1 MVILVFGDSITQG
14 YWDDQGGWAERLR
27 KAYSEA
33 LKENSPTFI
42 KSGVAGNSSNE
53 ILTRFETE
61 TNSNTNIRDQIIF
74 IFAIGINDARIDID
88 PEVNA
93 YNAKNYAENLAE
105 ILKRAKRRSD
115 KIMFVGLSPC
125 AEPNAVASDPV
136 WTNDRIKEFNSI
148 LHNFCIQN
156 NVSFVEIFEP
166 FHEVQNRAEL
176 LYDGIHPN
184 NDGHQLIASLVSTE
198 LQKLLSNSKPSPT
211 PNPQS

>member
-1 MVILVFGDSITQG
+1 MVILVFGDSIAQG
-14 YWDDQGGWAERLR
+14 YWDEQGGWAERLR
-27 KAYSEA
+27 KAYNEA
-33 LKENSPTFI
+33 FKENSPTFL
-42 KSGVAGNSSNE
+42 KSGIAGNSSND

-93 YNAKNYAENLAE
+93 YNAKSYAENLAE

-125 AEPNAVASDPV
+125 AELNTDTSDPV
-136 WTNDRIKEFNSI
+136 WTNDRIKEFNNI
-148 LHNFCIQN
+148 LREFCVQN
-156 NVSFVEIFEP
+156 NVSFVETFEP
-166 FHEVQNRAEL
+166 FHEAQSKTEL

-184 NDGHQLIASLVSTE
+184 NEGHQLIASLVSTE
-198 LQKLLSNSKPSPT
+198 LQKLLNSQPSPT
-211 PNPQS
+211 PSL